1 MNDDH
6 QTSTQPN
13 TLKRA
18 LSQSTTSTTSST
30 TTNAHATKAR
40 HHKASRLSSVKQF
53 LRSRSHSPT
62 AASIPSNRSSPSSSF
77 EIPRSIPANSTPRH
91 SASPVST
98 MSPSRVSTDDD
109 NHSASYK
116 RVSSTHTRRSGH
128 DYRRYSGTVNHY
140 GRHSND
146 WLFGGFSLRDTVRDG
161 VDRLRHHHAKG

>member
-6 QTSTQPN
+6 QTSAQPN

-18 LSQSTTSTTSST
+18 LSQSTTSSTSST
-30 TTNAHATKAR
+30 TTNSHATKAR

-62 AASIPSNRSSPSSSF
+62 AASIPSNRSSPSASF
-77 EIPRSIPANSTPRH
+77 DIPRSIPANSTPRR

-98 MSPSRVSTDDD
+98 MSPSRASTDD
-109 NHSASYK
+109 SATNK
-116 RVSSTHTRRSGH
+116 RVHSTHIRRSGH

-161 VDRLRHHHAKG
+161 VDRLRHHHAKD